1 MAGSRYTYVKGFELP
16 DPLLPSTF
24 FVIRIDGKGFH
35 GFSKAHNFDKPNDW
49 NALTLM
55 NEAAKRV
62 VGGRELNGECVMA
75 FGESDE
81 YSFVFKRSCKLHGRR
96 SSKLVTLVV
105 SVFTAAYVALWPQYF
120 PNSPLKL
127 EELPVFDGR
136 VVQYTNE
143 AEVRDYLRWRQVD
156 THINNMYNTVFWALV
171 LQGGRTPVEA
181 EQELSGTISSQKQ
194 EILFSQFGINYNNLE
209 PMYRKGS
216 LVIWEEGPPTENA
229 PASTV
234 RALRCLEGVGAVL
247 RQPIL
252 AGRAVVFAFNISL
265 SRLRSIRQLSVNQ
278 LYASTGQDAT
288 TKEACQAEAETGRRA
303 RRLDQRCVVGEWAR
317 EGRTRRV
324 ARCQRNAMH
333 RLNIERDRASEGGT
347 DSRRCNF
354 R

>member
-35 GFSKAHNFDKPNDW
+35 GFSQAHNFDKPNDW

-120 PNSPLKL
+120 PNSPLEL

-156 THINNMYNTVFWALV
+156 THINNMYNTTFWTLV
-171 LQGGRTPVEA
+171 LQGGRTPVQA
-181 EQELSGTISSQKQ
+181 EQELSRTISSQKQ
-194 EILFSQFGINYNNLE
+194 EILFSQFGINYNNIE

-216 LVIWEEGPPTENA
+216 LVIWEEEPPAGDAT
-229 PASTV
+229 ASTDDPSTV
-234 RALRCLEGVGAVL
+234 APSHAPPADSPAPSGSFSVPVKMRQRKKPAKPKRRLVVVHEDLISDAWWESGRGKGVLEG
-247 RQPIL
+247 
-252 AGRAVVFAFNISL
+252 
-265 SRLRSIRQLSVNQ
+265 
-278 LYASTGQDAT
+278 
-288 TKEACQAEAETGRRA
+288 
-303 RRLDQRCVVGEWAR
+303 
-317 EGRTRRV
+317 
-324 ARCQRNAMH
+324 
-333 RLNIERDRASEGGT
+333 
-347 DSRRCNF
+347 
-354 R
+354 

>member
-136 VVQYTNE
+136 IVQYTNE
-143 AEVRDYLRWRQVD
+143 AEMRDYLRWRQVD

-216 LVIWEEGPPTENA
+216 LVIWEEEPPAENA
-229 PASTV
+229 PASTDEPSSSSPSESPSHASQTDTSAPHASSHAPV
-234 RALRCLEGVGAVL
+234 KMRQRKKPAKPKRRLVVVHEDLISDAWWESGRGKGVLEG
-247 RQPIL
+247 
-252 AGRAVVFAFNISL
+252 
-265 SRLRSIRQLSVNQ
+265 
-278 LYASTGQDAT
+278 
-288 TKEACQAEAETGRRA
+288 
-303 RRLDQRCVVGEWAR
+303 
-317 EGRTRRV
+317 
-324 ARCQRNAMH
+324 
-333 RLNIERDRASEGGT
+333 
-347 DSRRCNF
+347 
-354 R
+354 

>member
-105 SVFTAAYVALWPQYF
+105 SVFTAAYVALWPHYF
-120 PNSPLKL
+120 PNSPLKF

-156 THINNMYNTVFWALV
+156 THINNMYNTVFWTLV
-171 LQGGRTPVEA
+171 LQGGRTPIEA
-181 EQELSGTISSQKQ
+181 EQELSGTVSSQKQ

-216 LVIWEEGPPTENA
+216 LVIWEEEPPAENA
-229 PASTV
+229 PASTDEPSTASSSASPSPASAQTANSLSIDSTLAPV
-234 RALRCLEGVGAVL
+234 KMRQRKKPAKPKRRLVVVHEDLISDAWWESGRGKGLLEG
-247 RQPIL
+247 
-252 AGRAVVFAFNISL
+252 
-265 SRLRSIRQLSVNQ
+265 
-278 LYASTGQDAT
+278 
-288 TKEACQAEAETGRRA
+288 
-303 RRLDQRCVVGEWAR
+303 
-317 EGRTRRV
+317 
-324 ARCQRNAMH
+324 
-333 RLNIERDRASEGGT
+333 
-347 DSRRCNF
+347 
-354 R
+354 

>member
-229 PASTV
+229 PASTDEPSCSPSTSPSPASAQSANSPSTNSTPAPV
-234 RALRCLEGVGAVL
+234 KMRQRKKPAKPKRRLVVVHEDLISDAWWESGRGKGVLEG
-247 RQPIL
+247 
-252 AGRAVVFAFNISL
+252 
-265 SRLRSIRQLSVNQ
+265 
-278 LYASTGQDAT
+278 
-288 TKEACQAEAETGRRA
+288 
-303 RRLDQRCVVGEWAR
+303 
-317 EGRTRRV
+317 
-324 ARCQRNAMH
+324 
-333 RLNIERDRASEGGT
+333 
-347 DSRRCNF
+347 
-354 R
+354 